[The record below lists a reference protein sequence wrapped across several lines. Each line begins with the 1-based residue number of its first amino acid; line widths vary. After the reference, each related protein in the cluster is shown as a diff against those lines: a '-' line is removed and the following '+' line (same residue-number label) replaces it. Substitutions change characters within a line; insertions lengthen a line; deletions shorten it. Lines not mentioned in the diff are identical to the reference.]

1 LQEAKL
7 PRKEIRKRIMTRKGL
22 DGGSLKLLTDD
33 SVLKIH
39 QTAMQVI
46 EEVGF
51 EVQSEMALELFEGAG
66 ARVDWEKHLVRLN
79 KDKVEELIKTAP
91 SEIRLCGQDV
101 ANDILLGARRVY
113 AGTGGTALYIYD
125 PVINQ
130 KRQANLED
138 LRCIAKLVDK
148 LDNIHFFLLPT
159 YPNELP
165 LEHVDVNRFFA
176 GLDNT
181 AKHVM
186 GGVYTLD
193 GAEQVIRTA
202 QIVAGSAENL
212 RQRPLISMIA
222 CIISPLRIDK
232 TYGDMLVTIARNG
245 IPVACPAEPL
255 CGATAPVTL
264 AGTLVVQTVDTLLG
278 VLLTQIANPGTPVL
292 FGSVATNTDLRNL
305 NYLAGSVEMG
315 LLNAAGAQMAQFYRL
330 PFYATGG
337 MTDSKTLDAQ
347 SGYESALTNLL
358 CALSGANFIHDAA
371 GLMEFAMTA
380 SYEKYVIDNEIL
392 GMVMRAVEGIKVDD
406 DTMAFDL
413 IKQTGPGGNFVAA
426 RHTRHFMRSEHY
438 QPSLSDR
445 NSQEEWLSKGGKE
458 TWERASEIVKE
469 LLAKPKHSLPTP
481 IKQEVI
487 SRIKGIIA

>member
-1 LQEAKL
+1 L

-22 DGGSLKLLTDD
+22 DGGSFKLLTDD
-33 SVLKIH
+33 SILKIH

-51 EVQSEMALELFEGAG
+51 EVQSEMALELFEGVG
-66 ARVDWEKHLVRLN
+66 ARVDWGKHLVRLN
-79 KDKVEELIKTAP
+79 KDKVEELIQAAP
-91 SEIRLCGQDV
+91 SEIRLCGQDET
-101 ANDILLGARRVY
+101 NDIILGGRRVY
-113 AGTGGTALYIYD
+113 AGTGGTALYVYD
-125 PVINQ
+125 PAVNQ
-130 KRQANLED
+130 KRQASLED
-138 LRCIAKLVDK
+138 LRCIARLVDK

-165 LEHVDVNRFFA
+165 LEQVDMNRFFA
-176 GLDNT
+176 GLNNT
-181 AKHVM
+181 TKHIM

-193 GAEQVIRTA
+193 GAEQVIRMA
-202 QIVAGSAENL
+202 EIVAGSAEKL

-232 TYGDMLVTIARNG
+232 TYGDMIVTIARSG

-255 CGATAPVTL
+255 CGATSPVTI

-278 VLLTQIANPGTPVL
+278 VMLTQIVNPGTPVL

-371 GLMEFAMTA
+371 GLMEFAMTV

-392 GMVMRAVEGIKVDD
+392 GMVMRAVEGIKVND
-406 DTMAFDL
+406 DTLAFDL
-413 IKQTGPGGNFVAA
+413 IKQAGPGGNFVAS

-445 NSQEEWLSKGGKE
+445 NSQEEWLHKGGKE

-469 LLAKPKHSLPTP
+469 LLAIPKHSLPTR
-481 IKQEVI
+481 IRQKVLSQ
-487 SRIKGIIA
+487 IKGIIV